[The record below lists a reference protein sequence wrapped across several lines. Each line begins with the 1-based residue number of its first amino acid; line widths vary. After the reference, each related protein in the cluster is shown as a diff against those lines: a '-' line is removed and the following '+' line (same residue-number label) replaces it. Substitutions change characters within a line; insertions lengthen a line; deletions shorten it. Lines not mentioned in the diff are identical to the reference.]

1 MYHIEPEIITSI
13 EIILM
18 EGPRIRI
25 IKGMK
30 RGAGIEAI
38 ISITGS
44 KNLLTF
50 LSTATKI
57 PKKIIGI
64 IIATD
69 ISILRAEYPVAKSK
83 LTNSEV

>member
-1 MYHIEPEIITSI
+1 
-13 EIILM
+13 M
-18 EGPRIRI
+18 EGPIIKI

-38 ISITGS
+38 ISIIGS
-44 KNLLTF
+44 KNLLAF
-50 LSTATKI
+50 LLTAIKI

-64 IIATD
+64 INITD

-83 LTNSEV
+83 LTNSEI